1 MERLT
6 PVDRKLFTPFSVFM
20 LLLAAVGFGTLAFR
34 FIYGLGFVSGIN
46 QDNPWG
52 IWNWS
57 KITEFALSSGSFMT
71 VALVYIFHRTRFKAV
86 IRPALLSSAL
96 GYSFVGFTIFFD
108 IGRYYNIW
116 HLMIPYCWQGNSVLF
131 EVGWCLILYLTVLYL
146 EFIPVGTE
154 RFSGR
159 VALPGPLGVFNRI
172 TDFLLS
178 LAGKVIGKVMAVV
191 LILGIVFSCLHQS
204 SLGGLMLIAPY
215 KVHPAWFTPVLPL
228 LFLLSAFAVG
238 LPMAIFISLVA
249 GRGLDRPIELPVL
262 SGLSRYAQV
271 FLGLFLALYVGNM
284 VWRRTYVFLGDGT
297 LQGGMFLAEALLFIL
312 PFVLLFFSKVRET
325 EKGLFAASSLVI
337 LAIMVHRLNV
347 MLISYTA
354 PFTDGRYAPK
364 LTEYLVLMGIFGLYV
379 FLFRSAAVIFPIF
392 PEKKKS

>member
-1 MERLT
+1 
-6 PVDRKLFTPFSVFM
+6 
-20 LLLAAVGFGTLAFR
+20 
-34 FIYGLGFVSGIN
+34 
-46 QDNPWG
+46 
-52 IWNWS
+52 
-57 KITEFALSSGSFMT
+57 
-71 VALVYIFHRTRFKAV
+71 
-86 IRPALLSSAL
+86 
-96 GYSFVGFTIFFD
+96 
-108 IGRYYNIW
+108 
-116 HLMIPYCWQGNSVLF
+116 
-131 EVGWCLILYLTVLYL
+131 VLYL
-146 EFIPVGTE
+146 EFIPVGAE

-178 LAGKVIGKVMAVV
+178 LAGKIIGKVMAVV

-215 KVHPAWFTPVLPL
+215 KEHPAWFTPVLPL

-271 FLGLFLALYVGNM
+271 FLGLFLAIYVGNM